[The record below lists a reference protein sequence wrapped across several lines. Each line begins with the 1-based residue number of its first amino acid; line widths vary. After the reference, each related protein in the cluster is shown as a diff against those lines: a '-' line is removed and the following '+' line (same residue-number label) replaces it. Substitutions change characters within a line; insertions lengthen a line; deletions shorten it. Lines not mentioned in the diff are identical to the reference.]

1 MAYYRANYLSD
12 TYAIS
17 PPIPNLQK
25 RQVGVALDY
34 SKVDDLGR
42 AKVVYSWNR
51 NIHDKDLATKE
62 NYTEPK
68 YEPRLSSSDV
78 LKISAAQQTTQAYKD
93 GLEYVKAEED
103 YRKKQK
109 YLDSITPSRRGN
121 ALTIGT
127 QASTSGLPIPDE
139 SGTVFHYP
147 ASVTSQTGLMF
158 QAPPNGNEIPAQPR
172 NVNSSPLEP
181 VILTRETEIR
191 RDAFGNDHVNHATG
205 VAVPLD
211 AMTMG
216 DAYIPPIPGG
226 FPGSTPQVHVES
238 PQIDASV
245 ETMPRSAPI
254 PHDTV
259 IMNDHQNPSDVADV
273 LERNSVNE
281 QFISVPAR
289 TPFHFKGKEPAVL
302 AGSKR
307 KANAPPPIPRLNKKK
322 QKTGDAEHDV
332 VEGINLE
339 PVTPPATPPPVAPPR
354 PPDVLFAGRAPHG
367 TKRRQYKQPEDKQTI
382 KRRRIDAEHVEE
394 PALEEIVLQ
403 NPEEVE
409 RSVRASRRRRVNVDP
424 VLAPMALNP
433 PTLVPLTADL
443 GSEVRPL
450 TRLRGQREAEYVVP
464 PVPTQATV
472 HVEPTVRSRQRKGA
486 EDVTLP
492 PRKKQRIM

>member
-12 TYAIS
+12 TYAVS

-42 AKVVYSWNR
+42 PQVVYSWNR
-51 NIHDKDLATKE
+51 LIHQKDLATKT
-62 NYTEPK
+62 NYVEPK

-78 LKISAAQQTTQAYKD
+78 LKLSAAQQTTKAYKD

-109 YLDSITPSRRGN
+109 YLDSITPSRQGS

-127 QASTSGLPIPDE
+127 QNSLSGLPIPDE
-139 SGTVFHYP
+139 SGHVYSYP

-172 NVNSSPLEP
+172 NVNSVPVEP

-191 RDAFGNDHVNHATG
+191 RDAVGNDRVNHATG
-205 VAVPLD
+205 IAVSLPAHLMAD
-211 AMTMG
+211 S
-216 DAYIPPIPGG
+216 YIPPIPGG
-226 FPGSTPQVHVES
+226 FPGSTQQIHVES

-245 ETMPRSAPI
+245 ETMPRSATI

-259 IMNDHQNPSDVADV
+259 LLNDRHDPSGVADV
-273 LERNSVNE
+273 LERNSIND
-281 QFISVPAR
+281 QFVSVPAR
-289 TPFHFKGKEPAVL
+289 TPFHFKGKEATIL

-307 KANAPPPIPRLNKKK
+307 KANAPPPIPRGNKKK
-322 QKTGDAEHDV
+322 QKTGGAEHDA
-332 VEGINLE
+332 IE
-339 PVTPPATPPPVAPPR
+339 PVTPPATPVAPH
-354 PPDVLFAGRAPHG
+354 PPDVIFAGVAPHG
-367 TKRRQYKQPEDKQTI
+367 TKRRQYKQPDDKQTV
-382 KRRRIDAEHVEE
+382 KRRRIADHVEE
-394 PALEEIVLQ
+394 PPLEEIVLQ

-424 VLAPMALNP
+424 VLAPTALNP

-450 TRLRGQREAEYVVP
+450 ACLRGQREAEYVVP
-464 PVPTQATV
+464 PAQTQSTLR
-472 HVEPTVRSRQRKGA
+472 VEPTVRSRRRKGA

-492 PRKKQRIM
+492 PRKKQKIV

>member
-34 SKVDDLGR
+34 SKIDILGR
-42 AKVVYSWNR
+42 PQVVYSWNR
-51 NIHDKDLATKE
+51 NVHEKDLATKT
-62 NYTEPK
+62 NYAAPK

-78 LKISAAQQTTQAYKD
+78 LKFSAAQRTTKAYRD

-109 YLDSITPSRRGN
+109 YLDSITPSRQGN
-121 ALTIGT
+121 ALTIGM
-127 QASTSGLPIPDE
+127 QNSLSGLPIPDE
-139 SGTVFHYP
+139 SGHVFSYP

-158 QAPPNGNEIPAQPR
+158 EAPPNGNEIPAQPC
-172 NVNSSPLEP
+172 NVNSTPLEP

-191 RDAFGNDHVNHATG
+191 RDAVGNDRVNHGTG
-205 VAVPLD
+205 AAVPLD
-211 AMTMG
+211 AMTMS
-216 DAYIPPIPGG
+216 DAYIPLIPGS
-226 FPGSTPQVHVES
+226 FPGLTPEVHVES
-238 PQIDASV
+238 PQINASV
-245 ETMPRSAPI
+245 ETMPRSAAPI

-259 IMNDHQNPSDVADV
+259 LLNDRHDPSGVADV

-281 QFISVPAR
+281 KFIPVPAR
-289 TPFHFKGKEPAVL
+289 TPFHFKGKEATIL

-322 QKTGDAEHDV
+322 QKT
-332 VEGINLE
+332 E
-339 PVTPPATPPPVAPPR
+339 PVTPPSTPSPVAPPR
-354 PPDVLFAGRAPHG
+354 PPDVIFAGVAPHG
-367 TKRRQYKQPEDKQTI
+367 TKRRQYKQPDDKQTTV
-382 KRRRIDAEHVEE
+382 KRQRIDSSIPEREEVEE
-394 PALEEIVLQ
+394 IRLTS
-403 NPEEVE
+403 PEEVE
-409 RSVRASRRRRVNVDP
+409 KHIRAKNRRKVNF
-424 VLAPMALNP
+424 APAPPNVAVNP

-464 PVPTQATV
+464 LVPTQTV
-472 HVEPTVRSRQRKGA
+472 HVEPTVRSRRRKGA
-486 EDVTLP
+486 DVTLP
-492 PRKKQRIM
+492 PRKKQRIA

>member
-42 AKVVYSWNR
+42 PQVVYSWNR
-51 NIHDKDLATKE
+51 LIHQKDLATKT
-62 NYTEPK
+62 NYVEPK

-78 LKISAAQQTTQAYKD
+78 LKLSAAQYTTKAYKD

-103 YRKKQK
+103 YHKKQK
-109 YLDSITPSRRGN
+109 YLDSITPSRQGN

-127 QASTSGLPIPDE
+127 QNSLSGLPIPDE
-139 SGTVFHYP
+139 TGHVYSYP

-172 NVNSSPLEP
+172 NVNSVPVEP

-191 RDAFGNDHVNHATG
+191 RDAVGNDRVNHATG
-205 VAVPLD
+205 IAVSLPAHLMAD
-211 AMTMG
+211 S
-216 DAYIPPIPGG
+216 YIPPIPGG
-226 FPGSTPQVHVES
+226 FPGSTQQIHVES

-245 ETMPRSAPI
+245 ETMPRSVPI

-259 IMNDHQNPSDVADV
+259 LLNDRHDPSGVADV
-273 LERNSVNE
+273 LERNSIND
-281 QFISVPAR
+281 QFVSVPAR
-289 TPFHFKGKEPAVL
+289 TPFHFKGKEATIL

-322 QKTGDAEHDV
+322 QKTGGAEHDV
-332 VEGINLE
+332 VE

-354 PPDVLFAGRAPHG
+354 PPDVIFAGSAPHG
-367 TKRRQYKQPEDKQTI
+367 TKRRQYKQPEEKQTV
-382 KRRRIDAEHVEE
+382 KRRKIDDSIPEQEDHVEE
-394 PALEEIVLQ
+394 ITLMSPA
-403 NPEEVE
+403 EVE
-409 RSVRASRRRRVNVDP
+409 RNVRANRRRKVD
-424 VLAPMALNP
+424 VAPAAPTALNP

-443 GSEVRPL
+443 GSEIRPL
-450 TRLRGQREAEYVVP
+450 AKLRGGWRDAEFVVP
-464 PVPTQATV
+464 AQPVQQVQVT
-472 HVEPTVRSRQRKGA
+472 EPTVRTRRRKG
-486 EDVTLP
+486 EEIILP
-492 PRKKQRIM
+492 PKKKQRMM